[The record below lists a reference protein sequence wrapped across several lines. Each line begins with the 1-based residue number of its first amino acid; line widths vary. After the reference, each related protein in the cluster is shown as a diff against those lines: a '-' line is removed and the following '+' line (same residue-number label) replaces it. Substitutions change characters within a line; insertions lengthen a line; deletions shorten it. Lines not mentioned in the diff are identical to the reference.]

1 MLYIDRLRISIQQF
15 FPSPFIPIDFI
26 FLLVSFYSDRKEG
39 NAQLFLHFLNVW
51 RDFSRRNFSFTRNKK
66 VCYVKNK
73 FNDLINPYQ
82 TYDSNNLFNDT
93 IKIPLSF
100 FLLLLESNWLPRIQ
114 IRLTFFPRIF
124 AVFSIVPISETNL
137 DQEVNV
143 ISKWNSSVVLA
154 MIIKFAWIGKREG
167 ERRFNPV
174 IIASSIFLIFSFTS
188 YVRDRERF

>member
-1 MLYIDRLRISIQQF
+1 MLYIDRLHISIQQF

-51 RDFSRRNFSFTRNKK
+51 RDSHSRRNFSFTRNKK
-66 VCYVKNK
+66 LCYVKNIS
-73 FNDLINPYQ
+73 NDLINPYQ

-93 IKIPLSF
+93 IKISLLSF
-100 FLLLLESNWLPRIQ
+100 FLLLLESNWSASSRIQ

-143 ISKWNSSVVLA
+143 ISKWNSSDDNQVC
-154 MIIKFAWIGKREG
+154 M
-167 ERRFNPV
+167 
-174 IIASSIFLIFSFTS
+174 
-188 YVRDRERF
+188 DREMRGGKEV

>member
-39 NAQLFLHFLNVW
+39 NVQLFLHFLNVW

-82 TYDSNNLFNDT
+82 TYDSNNLFNDNLYKSET
-93 IKIPLSF
+93 LQSKFF
-100 FLLLLESNWLPRIQ
+100 FLFLLPLLESNWLPREFKLDSLFSLAYSQYSLSSLFQKQ
-114 IRLTFFPRIF
+114 IL
-124 AVFSIVPISETNL
+124 
-137 DQEVNV
+137 
-143 ISKWNSSVVLA
+143 
-154 MIIKFAWIGKREG
+154 IKK
-167 ERRFNPV
+167 
-174 IIASSIFLIFSFTS
+174 
-188 YVRDRERF
+188 

>member
-39 NAQLFLHFLNVW
+39 NVQLFLHFLNVW

-66 VCYVKNK
+66 VCYVKNIS
-73 FNDLINPYQ
+73 NDLINPYQ
-82 TYDSNNLFNDT
+82 TYDSNNLFNDNLYKSE
-93 IKIPLSF
+93 ILQSLKQLKNSPLFF
-100 FLLLLESNWLPRIQ
+100 FLFLNLASSRIQ

-137 DQEVNV
+137 DQKVNV
-143 ISKWNSSVVLA
+143 ISKWNSSDDNQVC
-154 MIIKFAWIGKREG
+154 M
-167 ERRFNPV
+167 
-174 IIASSIFLIFSFTS
+174 
-188 YVRDRERF
+188 DREMRGGKEV